1 MKLYHGTKVQSL
13 EARQIVADF
22 PIASKAANGLGFY
35 LTDNKEIALEYGSL
49 IEYDVPSDWTCSLM
63 RPITIHMEKGI
74 EYVLTQ
80 QEADAL
86 VVDHAIC
93 ITIHDIGCMH

>member
-1 MKLYHGTKVQSL
+1 MLLYHGTKVYGL

-22 PIASKAANGLGFY
+22 PIATKAANGLGFY
-35 LTDNKEIALEYGSL
+35 LTDNKEIALEYGNL
-49 IEYDVPSDWTCSLM
+49 IEYEVPNDWTCALM
-63 RPITIHMEKGI
+63 RPIEVYMEKGI

-80 QEADAL
+80 HEADAL

-93 ITIHDIGCMH
+93 ITIHQGGLH